1 MDKEIILALIGLFGG
16 IVTLIVKSYMDRK
29 ATKKDITSRDKN
41 ISDRLGNIEN
51 LFTQLDMKL
60 EILLHDNNF
69 RDNFKN
75 VLRIKMNSLLK
86 AGMVEG
92 INRNI
97 LSLFQTLVEDFGLKF
112 YYSGYRKTSKRD
124 LENYL
129 YNEYQTKKDNI
140 CEIINTKYEYARY
153 NGNKKIYFQELL
165 KLSKINAAS
174 ETLIFRLCQNG
185 FTPEKQDELIKLF
198 EDYTETVYFQY
209 MQTFQLWNTYREA
222 QEDV

>member
-29 ATKKDITSRDKN
+29 ATKKDLTSRDKN
-41 ISDRLGNIEN
+41 ISDRLVNIEN

-69 RDNFKN
+69 RDGFKN
-75 VLRIKMNSLLK
+75 TLRIKMNSLIK
-86 AGMVEG
+86 AGMVDG

-97 LSLFQTLVEDFGLKF
+97 LSLFQTFVEDFGLKF
-112 YYSGYRKTSKRD
+112 YYSGYRKTSKKD

-129 YNEYQTKKDNI
+129 NNEYQTKKDTLT
-140 CEIINTKYEYARY
+140 ELINSKYEYPRY
-153 NGNKKIYFQELL
+153 NGSKKIYFTELL

-185 FTPEKQDELIKLF
+185 FTPDKHDELVKLF